1 MVPPGVPLL
10 AATATI
16 TPNIRSEIV
25 DKLDM
30 KGCEMVSVSP
40 DRPNIYYEVKR
51 CSTIEEDLQPLV
63 DLLRAERNKA
73 NRVIVYCRSLNT
85 VANLYVH
92 FLYTF
97 GAESYHPLG
106 AEQISDNR
114 LFGMYHANTS
124 AHNKAVIQASMQDP
138 HGVVQVIFA
147 TVALGMGV
155 NLVGVNTTIHY
166 GAPTCIEDYYQ
177 ESGRAGR
184 SGDQAK
190 SIIFW
195 KPADVPLRKDQ
206 SILANVALACVRHY
220 VENTSECRRV
230 QLLCYFDPDLI
241 KTLHHYDHLLCCDV
255 CASSVAIHHDL
266 TGRN

>member
-1 MVPPGVPLL
+1 MLFH
-10 AATATI
+10 
-16 TPNIRSEIV
+16 
-25 DKLDM
+25 
-30 KGCEMVSVSP
+30 
-40 DRPNIYYEVKR
+40 
-51 CSTIEEDLQPLV
+51 IEEDFQPLV
-63 DLLRAERNKA
+63 DSLRAECNKA
-73 NRVIVYCRSLNT
+73 KRVIVYCRSLNT
-85 VANLYVH
+85 VGNLYAH
-92 FLYTF
+92 FLYTL

-138 HGVVQVIFA
+138 HGVVWVVFA

-166 GAPTCIEDYYQ
+166 GAPTCIEDNFQ

-184 SGDQAK
+184 GGDQAK

-206 SILANVALACVRHY
+206 SILANVALACVRPMWRILQN
-220 VENTSECRRV
+220 VAESSCCAT
-230 QLLCYFDPDLI
+230 LI
-241 KTLHHYDHLLCCDV
+241 QMW
-255 CASSVAIHHDL
+255 
-266 TGRN
+266 